1 MRVFRKDNEGEV
13 GEKGI
18 KVVFV
23 VGVCVCVLREPKYV
37 RLFGDKCIFCYL
49 LCQWFLKWRPQE
61 GATGEPHVTAAT
73 SG

>member
-37 RLFGDKCIFCYL
+37 RLFGDKCT
-49 LCQWFLKWRPQE
+49 RRRNR
-61 GATGEPHVTAAT
+61 GT
-73 SG
+73 SRDSCNFGITMS